1 MRVVIEIPD
10 DDYVAVRCCDLIYFG
25 RGNLARSVTKAF
37 QNSVPYIEP
46 EVKKVPIANI
56 IFDKEKLKELTNEIV
71 ERIKK
76 GEIVLQYQEWIPVT
90 TRLMTEDEEK
100 EACERWG
107 VDHLEDNEKHIFTCS
122 LPDEGQEIL
131 ISTHWGVRLD
141 KCDYDP
147 DYGFGLEENGD
158 WDGVLAWMPLPE
170 PYKSEGQSDDT

>member
-1 MRVVIEIPD
+1 MNN
-10 DDYVAVRCCDLIYFG
+10 DLISREALKEDLFIKFG
-25 RGNLARSVTKAF
+25 NQLPNGLLDEIDNASTVEA
-37 QNSVPYIEP
+37 
-46 EVKKVPIANI
+46 EVKEVPIANI
-56 IFDKEKLKELTNEIV
+56 SIDTEKLKELTDGIV
-71 ERIKK
+71 ERIKN

-107 VDHLEDNEKHIFTCS
+107 VDHLEDNEKLMFTCS

-170 PYKSEGQSDDT
+170 PYKSEAQDG

>member
-1 MRVVIEIPD
+1 MD
-10 DDYVAVRCCDLIYFG
+10 NDLISRAALKKTFYELINKKFAG
-25 RGNLARSVTKAF
+25 AYDFEKLIDNAPTV
-37 QNSVPYIEP
+37 EP
-46 EVKKVPIANI
+46 EVKEVPIANI
-56 IFDKEKLKELTNEIV
+56 SIDTEKLKELTNEIV
-71 ERIKK
+71 ERIKN
-76 GEIVLQYQEWIPVT
+76 GEIVLQSAWIPIT
-90 TRLMTEDEEK
+90 TRLMNEDEEK

-107 VDHLEDNEKHIFTCS
+107 VDHLEDNEKLMFTCS

-170 PYKSEGQSDDT
+170 PYKSEAQNDG